1 MHFRQEEPKNV
12 IESTSKPI
20 RIECMAI
27 ELRNVKNEQCKPVI
41 FLANKKGRLVL
52 TASRKLKSYSY
63 FKALTWRVSLPTKF
77 PALFLWITLR
87 LANLS
92 SIEVTSTNRLP
103 ASFFREVKRNFFI
116 ALRVVL

>member
-1 MHFRQEEPKNV
+1 MHLRQEEPKNV

-52 TASRKLKSYSY
+52 TASQNKI
-63 FKALTWRVSLPTKF
+63 VQ
-77 PALFLWITLR
+77 LFQSIYVAR
-87 LANLS
+87 QLAN
-92 SIEVTSTNRLP
+92 
-103 ASFFREVKRNFFI
+103 
-116 ALRVVL
+116 